1 MSKANE
7 PEDMLE
13 EAAGLVTRCR
23 RGSLATRLAREDQAA
38 TPGFPYISLV
48 LLAADEAGQPFL
60 LLSDLSEHA
69 QNLQR
74 DPDLALLLDETAD
87 KEEPLAHAR
96 LALMGQA
103 RQESDPEK
111 SKALKA
117 AFIAAHPKAKLWAAF
132 ADFKPYRI
140 DWIAAHFVA
149 GFGRIAWLD
158 SKELMGLVRSSAHQ
172 G

>member
-1 MSKANE
+1 MTKAVDE
-7 PEDMLE
+7 SAMLE
-13 EAAGLVTRCR
+13 EAAGLIRRCR
-23 RGSLATRLAREDQAA
+23 RGSLATRLARDDQAA
-38 TPGFPYISLV
+38 PLGFPYVSLV
-48 LLAADEAGQPFL
+48 LLAPDSEGKPFL

-74 DPDLALLLDETAD
+74 DPDLALLLDETAG

-96 LALMGQA
+96 LTLMGKA
-103 RQESDPEK
+103 RQESDP
-111 SKALKA
+111 SASLALKQ
-117 AFIAAHPKAKLWAAF
+117 AFVEAHPKSKPWASF

-140 DWIAAHFVA
+140 DWVSAHFVA

-158 SKELMGLVRSSAHQ
+158 SKHLMGIAQSSEHQ